1 MNAET
6 GTAWMSYSGIC
17 RDGPW
22 KGHNLES
29 DVPKV
34 EHDSIGSGYY
44 CHVGDEWH
52 WFCNKE

>member
-1 MNAET
+1 
-6 GTAWMSYSGIC
+6 MSYSGIC